1 MRGALHVGG
10 AATLAARL
18 HATTPDGRKLF
29 AFEEGGR
36 IVFAGGKDG
45 THSLC
50 VYATTE
56 ARALAHWDG
65 YCQANGVEVDHA
77 RAR

>member
-10 AATLAARL
+10 AATLAALLR
-18 HATTPDGRKLF
+18 ATTPDGRKLY

-36 IVFAGGKDG
+36 LVFAGGRNG
-45 THSLC
+45 PHSLC

-56 ARALAHWDG
+56 ARARAHWQG
-65 YCQANGVEVDHA
+65 YCEANEVTP
-77 RAR
+77 